1 LYHLLVER
9 RKRMKWYVL
18 TFFLLVGFVWNA
30 SAQPAQPAQPI
41 DPKLV
46 GEWETTDGPCD
57 PCTLSIQASGKV
69 TYTLAN
75 SPIEVLYARGTPD
88 PGIDVMLA
96 RWGKLD
102 LSLTK
107 SGFLVGF
114 YTDDMRPIRNHTVLF
129 RRK

>member
-1 LYHLLVER
+1 
-9 RKRMKWYVL
+9 MKWYVL

-30 SAQPAQPAQPI
+30 SAQPAQPI

-88 PGIDVMLA
+88 PGIDAMLA

>member
-1 LYHLLVER
+1 
-9 RKRMKWYVL
+9 MKWYVL

-88 PGIDVMLA
+88 PGIDAMLA

-102 LSLTK
+102 SLA
-107 SGFLVGF
+107 
-114 YTDDMRPIRNHTVLF
+114 H
-129 RRK
+129 